1 MNSTSALQDTFKS
14 DREKFLDTLSSF
26 VILDI
31 GTIMGTSDEG
41 RARVVSSTFIND
53 KPVIYEDAE
62 IIFPGNANGTYA
74 AQCAGMSCLI
84 FIPRSCMPKVSDL
97 KLHIGATSY
106 NRSGVKALPIGNGV
120 ANNVKTLFSE
130 NGRFDIFGQLYSIE
144 FAEDSITY
152 SMNDGVTSVTIDGS
166 GQVYLTRQ
174 VDSGTYSKSIED
186 GGVTTTWLSQDK
198 DVLWTDKYNPDG
210 SRSFVQSDPDDESS
224 DPLFSMN
231 IAADGTV
238 TINTAVDISLAT
250 KGGTSVSIDG
260 DATVSAKGDVSI
272 SSQGDVVLEATGT
285 GTLDIKNSIASLG
298 GMIDDLFTELTSS
311 TPVTYGSPASHMW
324 MPSFVAKITAIKTK
338 WAQVFK

>member
-130 NGRFDIFGQLYSIE
+130 NGRLDIFGQLYSIE

-186 GGVTTTWLSQDK
+186 EGVTTTWLSQDK

-210 SRSFVQSDPDDESS
+210 SRSFVQSDPNDEEGG
-224 DPLFSMN
+224 PLFSISISKN
-231 IAADGTV
+231 GEA
-238 TINTAVDISLAT
+238 TINMKKGLTLETKDALSL
-250 KGGTSVSIDG
+250 KG
-260 DATVSAKGDVSI
+260 K
-272 SSQGDVVLEATGT
+272 
-285 GTLDIKNSIASLG
+285 SIAIESTNG
-298 GMIDDLFTELTSS
+298 KVEVTSS
-311 TPVTYGSPASHMW
+311 DDTT
-324 MPSFVAKITAIKTK
+324 ITSSKAITVNSVNDTTIDCNRFAVKGTNLE
-338 WAQVFK
+338 VE

>member
-1 MNSTSALQDTFKS
+1 MDSTETLQHTFKS
-14 DREKFLDTLSSF
+14 ERERFLNTLSSF

-31 GTIMGTSDEG
+31 GTVEG
-41 RARVVSSTFIND
+41 LKPDGKARVISSTFINN
-53 KPVIYEDAE
+53 KPVVYEDAE
-62 IIFPGNANGTYA
+62 VIYPGNANGTYA
-74 AQCAGMSCLI
+74 TECTGMACLI
-84 FIPRSCMPKVSDL
+84 FIPRSCMPNVSDL
-97 KLHIGATSY
+97 KLRLGAVSY
-106 NRSGVKALPIGNGV
+106 SKGGVKALPIGNGI
-120 ANNVKTLFSE
+120 ANRVKTLFNE
-130 NGRFDIFGQLYSIE
+130 GGRYNIISQLYSIE

-186 GGVTTTWLSQDK
+186 EGVTTTWLSQDK
-198 DVLWTDKYNPDG
+198 GVLWTDRYNPDG

-250 KGGTSVSIDG
+250 KGDTSVSIDG

-272 SSQGDVVLEATGT
+272 SSQGDVVLEATGS